1 MKYTVLLNMEYCS
14 GVFKTEQEAKDYA
27 NLLTKKILSLS
38 DDEVASYDSDDWW
51 QQRDNANIRPVEWCE
66 EEPH

>member
-27 NLLTKKILSLS
+27 NLLTKK
-38 DDEVASYDSDDWW
+38 
-51 QQRDNANIRPVEWCE
+51 NIEFIG
-66 EEPH
+66 